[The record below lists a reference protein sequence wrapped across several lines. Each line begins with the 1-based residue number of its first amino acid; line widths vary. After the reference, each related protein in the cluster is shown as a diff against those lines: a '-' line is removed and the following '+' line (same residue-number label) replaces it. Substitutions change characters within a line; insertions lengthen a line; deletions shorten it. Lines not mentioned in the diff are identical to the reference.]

1 MGKRKT
7 TAVALLLALSTTI
20 ATPAVPAY
28 AFSVNDLLSQTA
40 SSDSSSSGSSSSSG
54 NGLMNILMGLLLG
67 KLFSNMSST
76 GSSTSAPTSP
86 VSITKVLGLPDL
98 STSSNT
104 GAATGSASTQATA
117 TGNALIDTA
126 KKYMGVP
133 YVWGGTTTDGFDCSG
148 FTQYVMKQN
157 GITIPRTAAE
167 QYATGTAVDKSN
179 LRVGDLVFF
188 TTYKE
193 GASHVGFYMGDGKF
207 IHASSA
213 NEQVTI
219 SNLGDTYYTE
229 HYIGSRRYIPN

>member
-1 MGKRKT
+1 MSKRKT
-7 TAVALLLALSTTI
+7 TAVALLLALTTTI

-28 AFSVNDLLSQTA
+28 AFSVNDLLSQTTA
-40 SSDSSSSGSSSSSG
+40 NSSASGSSSSNSSSG
-54 NGLMNILMGLLLG
+54 NSFMNILMGLLLG

-76 GSSTSAPTSP
+76 GSSNAATPP
-86 VSITKVLGLPDL
+86 VSINKIAGLPDT
-98 STSSNT
+98 STSAN
-104 GAATGSASTQATA
+104 TGSAQATA
-117 TGNALIDTA
+117 TGNALIATA

-133 YVWGGTTTDGFDCSG
+133 YVWGGTTTAGFDCSG

-167 QYATGTAVDKSN
+167 QFATGTPVDKSQ

-193 GASHVGFYMGDGKF
+193 GASHVGFYMGDGNF

-219 SNLGDTYYTE
+219 SDLSDTYYVE
-229 HYIGSRRYIPN
+229 HYIGARRYIQN

>member
-1 MGKRKT
+1 MSKRKT
-7 TAVALLLALSTTI
+7 TAVALLLAITTTI

-40 SSDSSSSGSSSSSG
+40 ATGSSSGSSSSNSSSG
-54 NGLMNILMGLLLG
+54 NSFMNILMGLLLG

-76 GSSTSAPTSP
+76 GSSNAATPP
-86 VSITKVLGLPDL
+86 VSINKIAGLPDT
-98 STSSNT
+98 STGT
-104 GAATGSASTQATA
+104 ASAQATA
-117 TGNALIDTA
+117 TGNALITTA

-133 YVWGGTTTDGFDCSG
+133 YVWGGTTTEGFDCSG

-167 QYATGTAVDKSN
+167 QYATGTSVDKSQ

-219 SNLGDTYYTE
+219 SNLGDTYYVE
-229 HYIGSRRYIPN
+229 HYIGARRYIPN

>member
-1 MGKRKT
+1 MSKRKT
-7 TAVALLLALSTTI
+7 TAVALLLAITTTI

-40 SSDSSSSGSSSSSG
+40 ATGSSSGTSSSNSSSG
-54 NGLMNILMGLLLG
+54 NSFMNILMGLLLG
-67 KLFSNMSST
+67 KLFNNMSST
-76 GSSTSAPTSP
+76 GSSNAAAPP
-86 VSITKVLGLPDL
+86 VSINKIAGLPDT
-98 STSSNT
+98 STGT
-104 GAATGSASTQATA
+104 ASAQATA
-117 TGNALIDTA
+117 TGNALITTA

-133 YVWGGTTTDGFDCSG
+133 YVWGGTTTEGFDCSG

-167 QYATGTAVDKSN
+167 QYATGTSVDKSQ

-219 SNLGDTYYTE
+219 SNLGDTYYVE
-229 HYIGSRRYIPN
+229 HYIGARRYIQN

>member
-1 MGKRKT
+1 MSKRKT
-7 TAVALLLALSTTI
+7 TAVALLLAITTTI

-40 SSDSSSSGSSSSSG
+40 STGSSSGSSSSNSSSG
-54 NGLMNILMGLLLG
+54 NSFMNILMGLLLG
-67 KLFSNMSST
+67 KLFSNMTST
-76 GSSTSAPTSP
+76 GSSNAATPP
-86 VSITKVLGLPDL
+86 VSINKIAGLPDT
-98 STSSNT
+98 ST
-104 GAATGSASTQATA
+104 GPASAQATA
-117 TGNALIDTA
+117 TGNALITTA

-133 YVWGGTTTDGFDCSG
+133 YVWGGTTTNGFDCSG

-167 QYATGTAVDKSN
+167 QYATGTPVDKSQ

-219 SNLGDTYYTE
+219 SNLGDTYYVE
-229 HYIGSRRYIPN
+229 HYIGARRYIPN

>member
-1 MGKRKT
+1 MSKRKT
-7 TAVALLLALSTTI
+7 TAVALLLAITTTI

-40 SSDSSSSGSSSSSG
+40 STGSSSGSSSSNSSSG
-54 NGLMNILMGLLLG
+54 NSFMNILMGLLLG
-67 KLFSNMSST
+67 KLFSNMTST
-76 GSSTSAPTSP
+76 GSSNAATPP
-86 VSITKVLGLPDL
+86 VSINKIAGLPD
-98 STSSNT
+98 TS
-104 GAATGSASTQATA
+104 TGSASAQATA
-117 TGNALIDTA
+117 TGNALITTA

-133 YVWGGTTTDGFDCSG
+133 YVWGGTTTNGFDCSG

-167 QYATGTAVDKSN
+167 QYATGTPVDKSQ

-219 SNLGDTYYTE
+219 SNLGDTYYVE
-229 HYIGSRRYIPN
+229 HYIGARRYIPN

>member
-1 MGKRKT
+1 MSKRKT
-7 TAVALLLALSTTI
+7 TAVALLLAITTTI

-40 SSDSSSSGSSSSSG
+40 STSSSSGSSSSNSSSG
-54 NGLMNILMGLLLG
+54 NSFMNILMGLLLG
-67 KLFSNMSST
+67 KLFSNMTST
-76 GSSTSAPTSP
+76 GSSNAATPP
-86 VSITKVLGLPDL
+86 VSINKIAGLPDT
-98 STSSNT
+98 STD
-104 GAATGSASTQATA
+104 SASAQATA
-117 TGNALIDTA
+117 TGNALITTA

-133 YVWGGTTTDGFDCSG
+133 YVWGGTTTEGFDCSG

-167 QYATGTAVDKSN
+167 QYATGTPVDKSQ

-219 SNLGDTYYTE
+219 SNLGDTYYVE
-229 HYIGSRRYIPN
+229 HYIGARRYIPN